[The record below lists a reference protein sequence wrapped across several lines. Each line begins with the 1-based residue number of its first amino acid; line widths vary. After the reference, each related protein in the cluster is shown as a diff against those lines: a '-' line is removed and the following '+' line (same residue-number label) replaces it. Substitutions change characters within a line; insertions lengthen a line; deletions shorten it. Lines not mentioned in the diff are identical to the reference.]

1 MEKFSYQRK
10 RSVFSKDST
19 GDDDVDGRSCTS
31 TDAKIYSSDLTLISR
46 DEAGSKHAPAEKGE
60 PLSKE
65 QWLADLIETFPSETR
80 LQLVDAIDSS
90 SSMEEAVNSV
100 CDNLASNSGDCG
112 TGKKRKRHCFISD
125 DEGDDTEA
133 ECSLKRLRDTDCEEA
148 GSKDNICKSEHSA
161 KGSRPRKTS
170 AVDTYDIS
178 SSEDEKQE
186 DEVICVSDDDDDD
199 EEQGEEKAEEVVE
212 VEQVG
217 DSDFVITF
225 VDCTDVDDS
234 EDEIFDNEEMVTVV
248 SFFNDCSVQELG
260 SVPGLSAKK
269 AEKIINM
276 RPFDSWNDLVYKLDS
291 APNLSSQLIENCQC
305 LLEERKVV
313 ENLMNQCEKISSK
326 IQDMLTSR
334 LNANNDDSSLNG
346 KQRTAITAKP
356 KSLSNS
362 LQLKPYQLTSL
373 NWLVLM
379 HEQGV
384 NGILADEMGLGKTVQ
399 ALSFLAHLSET
410 GEEGPHLIIVP
421 ASTLD
426 NWCREVTTWCPSLH
440 YFMYYGNQE
449 ERTLL
454 QYDVECRK
462 VKFDIVITTYSVATG
477 NTSDRKFLKS
487 LNCNYL
493 VIDEG
498 HMLKNMQ
505 SQRYQGLMKM
515 KARRRL
521 LLTGTPLQ
529 NNLLELMSLLS
540 FVMPRMFGESV
551 QGIKMLFSHT
561 RMNGEPGS
569 NYEKATVEQ
578 AKRIMKPFV
587 LRRLKKD
594 VLEQL
599 PAKHEHVI
607 KCELTEDQRRLY
619 NESFMNCSKKF
630 KQSNSGTQ
638 YNNILMMLRKAAN
651 HPLLL
656 RSHYN
661 DDTLLTMAK
670 KYCKDPAHRD
680 SEPDLVFE
688 DMTVMSDFE
697 LHRLC
702 REERKLTYHCLSNE
716 VLMKSGKFVY
726 LDSLLPELKEKS
738 CRVLLFSQ
746 FTMVMD
752 IIEVYLSDRRHRY
765 LRLDGQTSVVERQ
778 SLIDKFDEN
787 PDIFVF
793 LLSTKAGGLGINLTS
808 ANVVILHDIDFNPY
822 NDKQAEDRCH
832 RVGQTRDVTVYR
844 LIAKDTIEEAILQC
858 AQNKLRLE
866 QDMASMDS
874 DDTSSPKAVSD
885 LLHEAF
891 NNSTETTE

>member
-1 MEKFSYQRK
+1 
-10 RSVFSKDST
+10 
-19 GDDDVDGRSCTS
+19 
-31 TDAKIYSSDLTLISR
+31 
-46 DEAGSKHAPAEKGE
+46 
-60 PLSKE
+60 
-65 QWLADLIETFPSETR
+65 
-80 LQLVDAIDSS
+80 
-90 SSMEEAVNSV
+90 
-100 CDNLASNSGDCG
+100 
-112 TGKKRKRHCFISD
+112 
-125 DEGDDTEA
+125 
-133 ECSLKRLRDTDCEEA
+133 
-148 GSKDNICKSEHSA
+148 
-161 KGSRPRKTS
+161 
-170 AVDTYDIS
+170 
-178 SSEDEKQE
+178 
-186 DEVICVSDDDDDD
+186 
-199 EEQGEEKAEEVVE
+199 
-212 VEQVG
+212 
-217 DSDFVITF
+217 
-225 VDCTDVDDS
+225 
-234 EDEIFDNEEMVTVV
+234 
-248 SFFNDCSVQELG
+248 
-260 SVPGLSAKK
+260 
-269 AEKIINM
+269 
-276 RPFDSWNDLVYKLDS
+276 
-291 APNLSSQLIENCQC
+291 
-305 LLEERKVV
+305 
-313 ENLMNQCEKISSK
+313 
-326 IQDMLTSR
+326 
-334 LNANNDDSSLNG
+334 
-346 KQRTAITAKP
+346 
-356 KSLSNS
+356 
-362 LQLKPYQLTSL
+362 
-373 NWLVLM
+373 
-379 HEQGV
+379 
-384 NGILADEMGLGKTVQ
+384 
-399 ALSFLAHLSET
+399 
-410 GEEGPHLIIVP
+410 
-421 ASTLD
+421 
-426 NWCREVTTWCPSLH
+426 
-440 YFMYYGNQE
+440 
-449 ERTLL
+449 
-454 QYDVECRK
+454 
-462 VKFDIVITTYSVATG
+462 
-477 NTSDRKFLKS
+477 
-487 LNCNYL
+487 
-493 VIDEG
+493 
-498 HMLKNMQ
+498 
-505 SQRYQGLMKM
+505 MKM

-661 DDTLLTMAK
+661 DETLLTMAK

-778 SLIDKFDEN
+778 GLIDKFDEN